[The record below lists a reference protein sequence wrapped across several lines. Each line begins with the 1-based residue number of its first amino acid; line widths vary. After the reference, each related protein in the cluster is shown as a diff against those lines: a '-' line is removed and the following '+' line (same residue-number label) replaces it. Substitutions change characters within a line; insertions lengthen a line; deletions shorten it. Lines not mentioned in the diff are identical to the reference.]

1 MMRDQVNEI
10 LRQTMARI
18 ATATADFLP
27 GLLAFLMILVLTII
41 FAFILRAFIR
51 RSLQRIEFDHH
62 IERWGFSAL
71 NDWSPAR
78 SPTRLMA
85 QTSFLTI
92 LLMGVLIGVSA
103 LDSRLTSALIV
114 ELFDYL
120 PHVVAAV
127 VIVIVGSVVSRFL
140 ARSVLIGAVNMQIQS
155 ARLLS
160 VGVKWLV
167 IVLTV
172 AMALNHLRIGGT
184 VVLISFAILFGGIVL
199 ALALAVG
206 LGSKDMVRQSWAR
219 QNDRMEREAE
229 EQFHHL

>member
-1 MMRDQVNEI
+1 MRNQVDEV

-18 ATATADFLP
+18 TAALANFLP

-41 FAFILRAFIR
+41 FAFIVRTIIR
-51 RSLQRIEFDHH
+51 RSLHRIEFDHH
-62 IERWGFSAL
+62 IEQWGFSAV

-78 SPTRLMA
+78 SPTQLMA
-85 QTSFLTI
+85 QTSFVTI

-103 LDSRLTSALIV
+103 LDSRLTSELIV
-114 ELFDYL
+114 ELFNYL

-127 VIVIVGSVVSRFL
+127 LILIVGSVVSRFL

-160 VGVKWLV
+160 VAVKWLV
-167 IVLTV
+167 IVLTA
-172 AMALNHLRIGGT
+172 AMALDHLRIGGT
-184 VVLISFAILFGGIVL
+184 VVQISFAIMFGGIVL

-219 QNDRMEREAE
+219 QNDRGERESE

>member
-1 MMRDQVNEI
+1 MKDQVDEV
-10 LRQTMARI
+10 LRQTMAR
-18 ATATADFLP
+18 TAAAMANFLP
-27 GLLAFLMILVLTII
+27 GLLAFLMIFVLTII
-41 FAFILRAFIR
+41 VAFILRAFIR
-51 RSLQRIEFDHH
+51 RSLQRLEFDHH
-62 IERWGFSAL
+62 IERWGFSEL

-78 SPTRLMA
+78 SPTRLIA

-92 LLMGVLIGVSA
+92 LLIGVLIGVSA

-114 ELFDYL
+114 ELFNYL
-120 PHVVAAV
+120 PNVVAAV
-127 VIVIVGSVVSRFL
+127 VILIVGSVVSRFL

-172 AMALNHLRIGGT
+172 AMALDHLRIGGM
-184 VVLISFAILFGGIVL
+184 VVLISFGILFGGIVL

-206 LGSKDMVRQSWAR
+206 LGSKDMVRQSWAH
-219 QNDRMEREAE
+219 QNERMERAAE

>member
-1 MMRDQVNEI
+1 MRNQVDEV

-18 ATATADFLP
+18 TAALADFLP
-27 GLLAFLMILVLTII
+27 GLLAFLMIVVLTIVI
-41 FAFILRAFIR
+41 AFILRTIIR
-51 RSLQRIEFDHH
+51 RSLHRIEFDHH
-62 IERWGFSAL
+62 IEQWGFSAV

-78 SPTRLMA
+78 SPTQLMA

-92 LLMGVLIGVSA
+92 LFIGVLIGVSA
-103 LDSRLTSALIV
+103 LDTRLTSELIV
-114 ELFDYL
+114 ELFNYL

-127 VIVIVGSVVSRFL
+127 LILIVGSVVSRFL
-140 ARSVLIGAVNMQIQS
+140 ARSVLIGAVNMHIQS

-172 AMALNHLRIGGT
+172 ALALNYLRLGRT
-184 VVLISFAILFGGIVL
+184 VVLISFAIMFGGIVL

-206 LGSKDMVRQSWAR
+206 LGSKDMIRQSWAR
-219 QNDRMEREAE
+219 QSDRMEREAE